1 MKIVYCIAGTFNA
14 GGMERVLAN
23 KANYLASAGHEV
35 FIVTTDQNG
44 REPYFPLNPSIVQQ
58 DLGINYRFS
67 GGLFF
72 KSLYYPFKQMKHKRR
87 LKKVLALLKPDITVS
102 MFDHDAAFLH
112 KMKEGGKKVLEVHFS
127 RFKRLQ
133 YGRTGLW
140 GAIDRYR
147 SSQDLFVAAHYHRF
161 VVLTE
166 EDKRY
171 WGTLPNI
178 QVIPNANTFF
188 PEHGAEL
195 TNKRVIA
202 VGRFDGQKAF
212 DELIMA
218 WKLVQEQH
226 PGWSLDIFGE
236 GPLKAELQALI
247 EQQGLQKVLHLH
259 APVQDIEAEY
269 LKRSMLVM
277 TSKYEGFPMA
287 LLEAQACG
295 LPLLAYACKCGP
307 ADIIQ
312 DGKNGYLL
320 AEGDRTN
327 LARKIN
333 FLIEHSLS
341 RKQMGINARTC
352 AAKYSEA
359 AIMQQWL
366 ELFEQLTWQGRRS

>member
-23 KANYLASAGHEV
+23 KVNYLASRGHKV
-35 FIVTTDQNG
+35 FIITTDQKG
-44 REPYFPLNPSIVQQ
+44 RKPYFPLDPSIVQQ
-58 DLGINYRFS
+58 DLGINYRFA
-67 GGLFF
+67 GGLFL

-87 LKKVLALLKPDITVS
+87 LKKVLDLLKPDITVS
-102 MFDHDAAFLH
+102 MFDHDAAFLY
-112 KMKEGGKKVLEVHFS
+112 KMQGAGKKVLEIHFS

-147 SSQDLFVAAHYHRF
+147 SSQDLFVAAHYDRF
-161 VVLTE
+161 VVLTK
-166 EDKRY
+166 EDKQY

-178 QVIPNANTFF
+178 QVISNANTFL
-188 PEHGAEL
+188 PERLAEL
-195 TNKRVIA
+195 NSKRVIA
-202 VGRFDGQKAF
+202 VGRLDGQKAF

-226 PGWSLDIFGE
+226 PDWSLDIFGN
-236 GPLKAELQALI
+236 GPMRAELLALI
-247 EQQGLQKVLHLH
+247 EQEGLQEVLHLH
-259 APVQDIEAEY
+259 EPVQDIESEY

-277 TSKYEGFPMA
+277 TSKYEGLPMS

-307 ADIIQ
+307 RDIIQ

-341 RKQMGINARTC
+341 RKQMGMNARAC
-352 AAKYSEA
+352 AANYAEDV
-359 AIMQQWL
+359 IMQQWL
-366 ELFEQLTWQGRRS
+366 ELFEQLTWQGKRS